1 MLYCT
6 KCRVLSAEGMRSCS
20 ACGSRRLRPVQKG
33 DFVYLQ
39 RADEYTAGELCSLFQ
54 EYGIRYESLPYG
66 KGRVISL
73 YDMEVMPT
81 DKALYV
87 VYDQLEA
94 ARTLAAG
101 REKLQEDAWQDEMP
115 EEEEGADIRRI
126 VSTGAAAIA
135 FILFMMLI
143 SWLVTRIG

>member
-6 KCRVLSAEGMRSCS
+6 KCRSVSAEGSRSCS
-20 ACGSRRLRPVQKG
+20 ACGSRRLRPVKNG

-39 RADEYTAGELCSLFQ
+39 RASEYAAGELSSLFQ
-54 EYGIRYESLPYG
+54 EYGIRYEMLPYG
-66 KGRVISL
+66 KGRVMSL

-94 ARTLAAG
+94 ARTLVAAH
-101 REKLQEDAWQDEMP
+101 EKLEEDDVQPD
-115 EEEEGADIRRI
+115 EEEGAFSFRRAAAACG
-126 VSTGAAAIA
+126 GAAA
-135 FILFMMLI
+135 FILFIMLM

>member
-6 KCRVLSAEGMRSCS
+6 KCRAVSQDGCRSCS
-20 ACGSRRLRPVQKG
+20 SCGSRRLRPVKDG

-39 RADEYTAGELCSLFQ
+39 RASEYEAGEIASLFQ
-54 EYGIRYESLPYG
+54 EYGIRYEMLPYG

-87 VYDQLEA
+87 VYNQLEA
-94 ARTLAAG
+94 ARTLVAAHQ
-101 REKLQEDAWQDEMP
+101 KLEDDVEEQDDEDD
-115 EEEEGADIRRI
+115 EGFNVRRAI
-126 VSTGAAAIA
+126 AACGGAIA
-135 FILFMMLI
+135 FILFTMLMT
-143 SWLVTRIG
+143 WLVSRIG

>member
-6 KCRVLSAEGMRSCS
+6 KCRAVSAEGSRACS
-20 ACGSRRLRPVQKG
+20 ACGSHRLRPVKNR

-39 RADEYTAGELCSLFQ
+39 RASEYVAGELSSLFQ
-54 EYGIRYESLPYG
+54 EYGIRYEMLPYG
-66 KGRVISL
+66 KGRVVSL

-94 ARTLAAG
+94 ARTLVAAH
-101 REKLQEDAWQDEMP
+101 EKLEADAAETQP
-115 EEEEGADIRRI
+115 EEEEEAFNLRRAI
-126 VSTGAAAIA
+126 AACGGAIA
-135 FILFMMLI
+135 FILFIMLM